1 MLRLLDL
8 KSLKGPSLLTCQ
20 LQQPPQCQKLQR
32 LFSVTRWQIPQPST
46 IFLEFYQN
54 EMFHKIYSC
63 SRNTSINWWVDTAF
77 FIACLVRKQY
87 FLKINTEVFTDNC
100 FLNDTINTAKSVL
113 SGHPRKEIL
122 PLHEM
127 HENIDLSIHWKEK
140 HLQLGGILTRKGH
153 PISTNRNI
161 AEVEMNK
168 ITTKLQFCLHKF
180 YLFVDI
186 QQLELKKNQ

>member
-1 MLRLLDL
+1 MKCFTRSTVAAETLALTDGLILLFL
-8 KSLKGPSLLTCQ
+8 LLVWSGNNIFSKSTQ
-20 LQQPPQCQKLQR
+20 
-32 LFSVTRWQIPQPST
+32 
-46 IFLEFYQN
+46 
-54 EMFHKIYSC
+54 
-63 SRNTSINWWVDTAF
+63 
-77 FIACLVRKQY
+77 
-87 FLKINTEVFTDNC
+87 VFTGNC

-186 QQLELKKNQ
+186 QQLELKKKSVRFNTKMLYNI